1 MKILMSQTQFATLV
15 NANQGTISKYV
26 KSGKLPAEGNKLIMP
41 DAEKVYYLLLGGVTT
56 HLPNGNNTGLS
67 DFISDD
73 FCIDNP
79 QEKINSINISEG
91 YCNYRF
97 EGYNINCEKIFEP
110 SVTISNGN
118 YIAGLDKI
126 NDYNTVHIEIRTKHN
141 YGITVVPDDKIDNAL
156 IELPGLINEEDENSS
171 YFVISESELFE
182 LLKNREQ
189 K

>member
-1 MKILMSQTQFATLV
+1 MKILISQTQFATLV
-15 NANQGTISKYV
+15 KANQGTISKYV

-41 DAEKVYYLLLGGVTT
+41 DAEKAYYLLLGGVTT
-56 HLPNGNNTGLS
+56 HLAEGNNTGLS
-67 DFISDD
+67 AFTPDD
-73 FCIDNP
+73 FCTDNP
-79 QEKINSINISEG
+79 QEKFNSINISEG

-126 NDYNTVHIEIRTKHN
+126 NDYNTVLIEISSKHD
-141 YGITVVPDDKIDNAL
+141 YGFTVVPDDKIDNAL
-156 IELPGLINEEDENSS
+156 IELSGLINESDDKHS

-182 LLKNREQ
+182 LLKNRIQ
-189 K
+189 Q